1 MSQFIHIGFG
11 NIVNTDKIIAVVSPD
26 SAPVKRLVQKARETG
41 NAVDATQGRR
51 TKAVLVMEN
60 SQLILS
66 ALLPET
72 IAGGGRSCR
81 RIRSRLQR
89 RKNRMNHRGLL
100 VVVSGFSG
108 VGKGTLVKKLVT
120 ECDNYALSVSMTTR
134 KPREGEIDGV
144 SYFFVDHDTF
154 EQTIAQDGLVEYASY
169 VGNYYGTPKAWVEEQ
184 RNSGKDVVLEIEV
197 QGALKVKEK
206 FPDAVLIFVLPPS
219 AKELKRRLEGRGTET
234 QDVVLK
240 RLSRAEE
247 ESAFVEQYDYIVVND
262 DLGACMEA
270 VNGIVRAEHQR
281 PNLNLEHITNLKEEL
296 NALVKGEN

>member
-1 MSQFIHIGFG
+1 M
-11 NIVNTDKIIAVVSPD
+11 KELMKKYAD
-26 SAPVKRLVQKARETG
+26 S
-41 NAVDATQGRR
+41 
-51 TKAVLVMEN
+51 
-60 SQLILS
+60 
-66 ALLPET
+66 
-72 IAGGGRSCR
+72 
-81 RIRSRLQR
+81 
-89 RKNRMNHRGLL
+89 
-100 VVVSGFSG
+100 
-108 VGKGTLVKKLVT
+108 
-120 ECDNYALSVSMTTR
+120 YALSISATTR
-134 KPREGEIDGV
+134 NPRPGETDGV
-144 SYFFVDHDTF
+144 EYFFRTKEQF
-154 EQTIAQDGLVEYASY
+154 EQMIKDDALIEYAQF

-219 AKELKRRLEGRGTET
+219 AKELKSRLEGRGTET

-262 DLGACMEA
+262 DLGVCMEA

>member
-1 MSQFIHIGFG
+1 
-11 NIVNTDKIIAVVSPD
+11 
-26 SAPVKRLVQKARETG
+26 
-41 NAVDATQGRR
+41 
-51 TKAVLVMEN
+51 
-60 SQLILS
+60 
-66 ALLPET
+66 
-72 IAGGGRSCR
+72 
-81 RIRSRLQR
+81 
-89 RKNRMNHRGLL
+89 MNHRGLL

-169 VGNYYGTPKAWVEEQ
+169 VGNYYGTPKAWVE
-184 RNSGKDVVLEIEV
+184 V

-219 AKELKRRLEGRGTET
+219 AKELKSRLEGRGTET

>member
-1 MSQFIHIGFG
+1 
-11 NIVNTDKIIAVVSPD
+11 
-26 SAPVKRLVQKARETG
+26 
-41 NAVDATQGRR
+41 
-51 TKAVLVMEN
+51 
-60 SQLILS
+60 
-66 ALLPET
+66 
-72 IAGGGRSCR
+72 
-81 RIRSRLQR
+81 
-89 RKNRMNHRGLL
+89 MNHRGLL

-154 EQTIAQDGLVEYASY
+154 EQTIAQD
-169 VGNYYGTPKAWVEEQ
+169 
-184 RNSGKDVVLEIEV
+184 
-197 QGALKVKEK
+197 
-206 FPDAVLIFVLPPS
+206 AVLIFVLPPS
-219 AKELKRRLEGRGTET
+219 AKELKSRLEGRGTET